1 MYHKLVDN
9 PGEWPG
15 PWHIVYTLFVYIL
28 NLCIACMCSVYMPA
42 HQIMSM
48 PTLSLGLAQGSGALL
63 TCVSLVQ
70 VSDFQ
75 FSHKGGVPPGLH
87 YT

>member
-1 MYHKLVDN
+1 
-9 PGEWPG
+9 
-15 PWHIVYTLFVYIL
+15 
-28 NLCIACMCSVYMPA
+28 MCSVYMPA

-48 PTLSLGLAQGSGALL
+48 PTLSLTLAQGSGALL